1 MNIQILEIARLEK
14 KTVKKKKKES
24 TDKHRTKMLESSCN
38 ECYKAETVL

>member
-14 KTVKKKKKES
+14 KTVKKKKES

>member
-14 KTVKKKKKES
+14 KLWKKKKES